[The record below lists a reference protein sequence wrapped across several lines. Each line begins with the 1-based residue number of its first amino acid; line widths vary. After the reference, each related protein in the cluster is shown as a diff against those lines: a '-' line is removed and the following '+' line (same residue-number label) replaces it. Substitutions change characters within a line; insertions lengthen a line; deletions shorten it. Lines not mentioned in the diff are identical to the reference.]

1 MNRYNYF
8 KFSSFLKL
16 SVGQKQLLCLGRA
29 LLKHN
34 KILVIDE
41 ATANVDP
48 STDALIQ
55 SIIREDFR
63 YSFLMSSRHNCS
75 LNPGLSPDNRLL
87 ALWPDMLARQRPK
100 IVFDPDF

>member
-1 MNRYNYF
+1 M
-8 KFSSFLKL
+8 KL

-63 YSFLMSSRHNCS
+63 YLFGCVLDIIVSLIQASSLTTACWRFGPTAATNC
-75 LNPGLSPDNRLL
+75 L
-87 ALWPDMLARQRPK
+87 
-100 IVFDPDF
+100 